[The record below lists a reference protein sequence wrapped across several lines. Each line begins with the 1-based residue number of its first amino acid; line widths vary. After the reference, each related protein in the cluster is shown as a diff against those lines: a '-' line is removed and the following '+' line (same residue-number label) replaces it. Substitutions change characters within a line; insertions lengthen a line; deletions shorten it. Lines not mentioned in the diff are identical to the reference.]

1 MTQQQGSLPVD
12 RMCALAQVGRAG
24 YYRHWQAVAPRGAE
38 TALRDEVQRLALAQR
53 HYGYRRIA
61 ILLRRSSYR
70 RKLETARRGRRRI
83 VGVLDATT
91 SPPKE

>member
-61 ILLRRSSYR
+61 ILLRR
-70 RKLETARRGRRRI
+70 AAGRSI
-83 VGVLDATT
+83 ASGFYA
-91 SPPKE
+91 